1 MMLDGFRKAT
11 RNHMAGMNSG
21 GSGGGGGRRPGVSSS
36 QHAAVNNHDKLVSR
50 KLFAAFTKNQPTAQ
64 QQGRL
69 VKKSAAECWNDATA
83 LLKNKPDNFFG
94 EEAQTMERSKEAE
107 LLFSSCLTPELSTT
121 ASSSSSSRG
130 GQGSNNPMTFRATKK
145 LLAKQGFFM
154 GPNMDT
160 GNSRLV
166 HLVGL
171 NLPPRPSS
179 SAVFYN
185 DTLTKDSSWDLW
197 LRGKVIGKQTN
208 NDTNV

>member
-21 GSGGGGGRRPGVSSS
+21 GGGGSGGGSRRPRVSGS
-36 QHAAVNNHDKLVSR
+36 QHAVVNNHDKLVSR
-50 KLFAAFTKNQPTAQ
+50 KLFAAFTKNQLTAQ

-94 EEAQTMERSKEAE
+94 EEAQTMERSKQAE

-121 ASSSSSSRG
+121 TSSSSRG
-130 GQGSNNPMTFRATKK
+130 QGSFGGGSNPMTLRATKK
-145 LLAKQGFFM
+145 TLAIQGFFM

-179 SAVFYN
+179 SALFYN
-185 DTLTKDSSWDLW
+185 DTLTKDRSWDLW
-197 LRGKVIGKQTN
+197 LRGKVLE
-208 NDTNV
+208 